1 MVHTFTDGM
10 IQEPQSKTSQQL
22 KNERE
27 VRKYLDEL
35 GNSEAVARL
44 IDRYWKVSTKRA
56 YESKIVS
63 EVRQL
68 PLGVVNQESST

>member
-1 MVHTFTDGM
+1 M